1 MTANERIM
9 QMLSA
14 ANVEF
19 PLMPEA
25 DARAA
30 RCAAFAK
37 HAYEEVTGK
46 KSDGTDVS
54 GGELVSAI
62 TQYGVHLVDLIDRLE
77 WALDNAL
84 HMNALFNKQFVELEN
99 FTIAMDRKTGRTGIR
114 AKIGSRKTGRRKS

>member
-114 AKIGSRKTGRRKS
+114 AKIESRKTGRRKS